1 MIVWGRAALGTN
13 LHDLSTFQHSFAGST
28 SIFHRFSKRFLY
40 IGIASCFNRF
50 DTVQSM
56 LEIGCGNDHGITHFC
71 VIQFFVV
78 TECFHFLSIF
88 LLEESNT
95 FFSTPF
101 PNVGNSDDF
110 KA

>member
-40 IGIASCFNRF
+40 IGIASGFNRF
-50 DTVQSM
+50 DTVQSV
-56 LEIGCGNDHGITHFC
+56 LEIGCGNDHGI
-71 VIQFFVV
+71 IQFFVV